1 MLVKKEVRMTKKL
14 LPLSVSKLAPSIS
27 TNHVHTCMSN
37 PYPEQLTFIGQ
48 QRAQSALDFSLGME
62 LPGYNVYVMGEAAH
76 GRFTLVKDK
85 LKQHAK
91 DRPTPNEWL
100 YVNNYDDHRE
110 PIALFMHAG
119 QSKQLSDDIDSFLD
133 EVLDTFPAAFDN
145 PGYQRKKK
153 SIDREFNDAYDSAI
167 TAVEIAA
174 FEQSVALVEEKNS
187 VGFAPLVD
195 GKQLSDSEFGE
206 LEETLREEFFEKI
219 EKLEDALIEALI
231 ELPRWK
237 RESKEKQRN
246 LKKSTAEQAT
256 KPLLKDLEHKYA
268 THIGVLRYLKDIRV
282 EIIDAVLEW
291 LDDEDES
298 EESKEDF
305 DRKGMLTDFFAP
317 NILVE
322 FKEDDAAPVV
332 YEPNPTF
339 GNIFGKIEYSTS
351 QGSLITSYRSIQPG
365 ALHRANGGYLIMDAE
380 KVMANPQ
387 VWDGLK
393 LSLKTHQIKNDLP
406 YQDSSVGSSFTLRP
420 QLIPLDV
427 KIILLGSR
435 ELYYTIGEYDEEF
448 AELFRVLAD
457 FDYYLPSSDK
467 LQYQFITKVTEYCEQ
482 TLKCTTTQAAMV
494 RLLKFSYRQAE
505 HHNKLSARFA
515 DVLELVAEASY
526 YAKQDKLTVV
536 DAHHIDEAIEG
547 KQYRTGQI
555 SENMLSD
562 IKEGHTL
569 IATDGQA
576 IGKVNGLTVLH
587 IGDTSF
593 GTPAR
598 ITATVYAGADGVI
611 DVEREAEL
619 GKAIHSK
626 GVMLLTGYL
635 GNKYA
640 QHFSLTLSANI
651 AIEQSYGYID
661 GDSAS
666 LAELCALISSITS
679 LPISQSIALTGSIN
693 QHGDVQAIGGV
704 NEKIE
709 GFFKL
714 CKMRGLTGSQGVIIP
729 KSNQVNL
736 VLDDEILNAV
746 EAGKFNIYAVETV
759 DQALNLLMDIEAGDI
774 IDDQYPENSVNGIA
788 LARLKEIADIV
799 NGDNDND
806 DEKDEELDNEKG

>member
-1 MLVKKEVRMTKKL
+1 MTKKL
-14 LPLSVSKLAPSIS
+14 LPLPVSALAPTIS
-27 TNHVHTCMSN
+27 LNHVQTCMSN
-37 PYPEQLTFIGQ
+37 PYPETLTFIGQ

-85 LKQHAK
+85 LEAHSKG
-91 DRPTPNEWL
+91 RPTPNEWL

-110 PIALFMHAG
+110 PIALFLQAG
-119 QSKQLSDDIDSFLD
+119 QSKQLADDIDSFID

-145 PGYQRKKK
+145 PAYQRKKK
-153 SIDREFNDAYDSAI
+153 KIDREFNDAYDAAI
-167 TAVEIAA
+167 TEVEIAA
-174 FEQSVALVEEKNS
+174 LEQSVALIEEKS
-187 VGFAPLVD
+187 VVGFAPLID
-195 GKQLSDSEFGE
+195 GKQLSDAEFAA
-206 LEETLREEFFEKI
+206 LDDDLREQFYEVI

-237 RESKEKQRN
+237 RESSEKLRN
-246 LKKSTAEQAT
+246 LKKSTAELAT

-268 THIGVLRYLKDIRV
+268 AHIGVLRYLKDIRV

-291 LDDEDES
+291 LDDEDVSDEN
-298 EESKEDF
+298 KEDF
-305 DRKGMLTDFFAP
+305 DSKGMLTDFFAP

-322 FKEDDAAPVV
+322 FKEGDAAPVV

-339 GNIFGKIEYSTS
+339 GNIFGKIEYAAS

-406 YQDSSVGSSFTLRP
+406 YQDSAVGSSFTLRP

-435 ELYYTIGEYDEEF
+435 DLYYTIGEYDEEF

-467 LQYQFITKVTEYCEQ
+467 LQYQFITKVTEYCQ
-482 TLKCTTTQAAMV
+482 NTLKCSLTESAMA

-515 DVLELVAEASY
+515 DVLELVAEASFY
-526 YAKQDKLTVV
+526 TKQDNLSLI

-576 IGKVNGLTVLH
+576 VGKVNGLTVLH

-640 QHFSLTLSANI
+640 QQFSLTLSANI

-666 LAELCALISSITS
+666 LAELCALISAITN

-714 CKMRGLTGSQGVIIP
+714 CKMRGLTGQQGVIVP

-736 VLDDEILNAV
+736 VLDDEILAAV
-746 EAGKFNIYAVETV
+746 ELGKFHIYAVETV
-759 DQALNLLMDIEAGDI
+759 DQALNALMDIDAGELVDGH
-774 IDDQYPENSVNGIA
+774 YPEDSVNGIA
-788 LARLKEIADIV
+788 LARLNNIAGIV
-799 NGDNDND
+799 NGDSDE
-806 DEKDEELDNEKG
+806 DEKEQQGEES

>member
-1 MLVKKEVRMTKKL
+1 MT
-14 LPLSVSKLAPSIS
+14 
-27 TNHVHTCMSN
+27 N
-37 PYPEQLTFIGQ
+37 PYPEPLNFIGQ

-85 LKQHAK
+85 LMQHAK
-91 DRPTPNEWL
+91 ERPTPNEWL
-100 YVNNYDDHRE
+100 YVNNYEDHRE
-110 PIALFMHAG
+110 PIALFMQAG
-119 QSKQLSDDIDSFLD
+119 ESKKLSDDIDSFLD

-145 PGYQRKKK
+145 PAYQRKKK

-167 TAVEIAA
+167 TDVEEAA
-174 FEQSVALVEEKNS
+174 FAQSVALIEEKNA
-187 VGFAPLVD
+187 VGFAPLID
-195 GKQLSDSEFGE
+195 GKQLSDSEFAE
-206 LEETLREEFFEKI
+206 LEEDLREQFFEKI

-237 RESKEKQRN
+237 RESSEKLRN
-246 LKKSTAEQAT
+246 LKKATAEQAT
-256 KPLLKDLEHKYA
+256 KPLLKNLEHKYA
-268 THIGVLRYLKDIRV
+268 THIGVLRYLKDIRE

-298 EESKEDF
+298 EENKEDF

-322 FKEDDAAPVV
+322 FKEDAAAPVV

-406 YQDSSVGSSFTLRP
+406 YQDSSVGSSFTLKP

-435 ELYYTIGEYDEEF
+435 DLYYTIGEYDEEF

-467 LQYQFITKVTEYCEQ
+467 LQYQFITKVNEYCQ
-482 TLKCTTTQAAMV
+482 STLKCTTTSAAMA

-515 DVLELVAEASY
+515 DVLELVAEASF
-526 YAKQDKLTVV
+526 YAKQDNVTLI
-536 DAHHIDEAIEG
+536 DAHHIDEAIVG

-569 IATDGQA
+569 IATQDYA
-576 IGKVNGLTVLH
+576 VGKVNGLTVLH

-598 ITATVYAGADGVI
+598 ITATVYAGADGVL

-640 QHFSLTLSANI
+640 QQFSLTLSANI

-666 LAELCALISSITS
+666 LAELCALISAITQIP
-679 LPISQSIALTGSIN
+679 LSQSIALTGSIN

-714 CKMRGLTGSQGVIIP
+714 CKMRGLTAKQGVIIP

-736 VLDDEILNAV
+736 VLDDEILDAV
-746 EAGKFNIYAVETV
+746 ERGMFNIYAVETV
-759 DQALNLLMDIEAGDI
+759 DQALSLLTQCEAGEL
-774 IDDQYPENSVNGIA
+774 IDNQYPDDSVNSIA
-788 LARLKEIADIV
+788 LTRLKEIADIV
-799 NGDNDND
+799 NGDTADED
-806 DEKDEELDNEKG
+806 EDEDEVEDEKDNS

>member
-1 MLVKKEVRMTKKL
+1 
-14 LPLSVSKLAPSIS
+14 
-27 TNHVHTCMSN
+27 MSN

-48 QRAQSALDFSLGME
+48 QRAQSALDFSLGMD

-91 DRPTPNEWL
+91 ERTTPHEWL

-119 QSKQLSDDIDSFLD
+119 QSKQLADDIDSFID

-145 PGYQRKKK
+145 PAYQRKKK
-153 SIDREFNDAYDSAI
+153 SIDREFNDAYDGAI

-174 FEQSVALVEEKNS
+174 LEQSVALIEEKGV
-187 VGFAPLVD
+187 VGFAPLID
-195 GKQLSDSEFGE
+195 GKQLTDNEFSD
-206 LEETLREEFFEKI
+206 LEDDLREMFFERI

-237 RESKEKQRN
+237 RESKEKLRN

-268 THIGVLRYLKDIRV
+268 SHIGVLRYLKDIRV

-291 LDDEDES
+291 LDDEGEN
-298 EESKEDF
+298 EENKEDF

-322 FKEDDAAPVV
+322 YKEGDAAPVV

-339 GNIFGKIEYSTS
+339 GNIFGKIEYATS

-380 KVMANPQ
+380 KVMAQPQ

-406 YQDSSVGSSFTLRP
+406 YQDSVVGSSFTLRP

-467 LQYQFITKVTEYCEQ
+467 LQYQFITKVSDYCEQ
-482 TLKCTTTQAAMV
+482 TLKCTLNEAAMV

-515 DVLELVAEASY
+515 DVLELVAEASF
-526 YAKQDKLTVV
+526 YAKQDKLTVI
-536 DAHHIDEAIEG
+536 DARHIDEAIQG

-562 IKEGHTL
+562 IKEWHTL
-569 IATDGQA
+569 IATEGQA
-576 IGKVNGLTVLH
+576 VGKVNGLTVLH

-666 LAELCALISSITS
+666 LAELCALISAITS

-714 CKMRGLTGSQGVIIP
+714 CKMRGLTGEQGVIIP

-746 EAGKFNIYAVETV
+746 ELGKFNIYAVETV
-759 DQALNLLMDIEAGDI
+759 DQALNLLMDIEAGDMV
-774 IDDQYPENSVNGIA
+774 DEHYPEDSVNGIA
-788 LARLKEIADIV
+788 LARLKDIADIV
-799 NGDNDND
+799 NGDNS
-806 DEKDEELDNEKG
+806 DEKDHDSEDEKGEL

>member
-1 MLVKKEVRMTKKL
+1 M
-14 LPLSVSKLAPSIS
+14 
-27 TNHVHTCMSN
+27 
-37 PYPEQLTFIGQ
+37 
-48 QRAQSALDFSLGME
+48 
-62 LPGYNVYVMGEAAH
+62 
-76 GRFTLVKDK
+76 
-85 LKQHAK
+85 
-91 DRPTPNEWL
+91 
-100 YVNNYDDHRE
+100 
-110 PIALFMHAG
+110 
-119 QSKQLSDDIDSFLD
+119 
-133 EVLDTFPAAFDN
+133 
-145 PGYQRKKK
+145 
-153 SIDREFNDAYDSAI
+153 
-167 TAVEIAA
+167 EIAA
-174 FEQSVALVEEKNS
+174 LEQSVALIEEKS
-187 VGFAPLVD
+187 VVGFAPLID
-195 GKQLSDSEFGE
+195 GKQLSDAEFAE
-206 LEETLREEFFEKI
+206 LDDELREQFYEVI

-237 RESKEKQRN
+237 RESSEKLRN
-246 LKKSTAEQAT
+246 LKKSTAELAT

-268 THIGVLRYLKDIRV
+268 AHIGVLRYLKDIRV

-291 LDDEDES
+291 LDDEDVSDEN
-298 EESKEDF
+298 KEDF

-322 FKEDDAAPVV
+322 FKEGDAAPVV

-339 GNIFGKIEYSTS
+339 GNIFGKIEYATS

-406 YQDSSVGSSFTLRP
+406 YQDSAVGSSFTLRP

-467 LQYQFITKVTEYCEQ
+467 LQYQFITKVIEYCEQ
-482 TLKCTTTQAAMV
+482 TLKCNLTESAMA

-515 DVLELVAEASY
+515 DVLELVAEASFY
-526 YAKQDKLTVV
+526 TKQDNLTLI

-569 IATDGQA
+569 IATDGHA
-576 IGKVNGLTVLH
+576 VGKVNGLTVLH

-640 QHFSLTLSANI
+640 QQFSLTLSANI

-666 LAELCALISSITS
+666 LAELCALISAITS

-714 CKMRGLTGSQGVIIP
+714 CKMRGLTSAQGVIIP

-746 EAGKFNIYAVETV
+746 ELGKFHIYAVETV
-759 DQALNLLMDIEAGDI
+759 DQALNLLMDIAAGELSDG
-774 IDDQYPENSVNGIA
+774 QYPENSVNGIA
-788 LARLKEIADIV
+788 LARLSEIADIV
-799 NGDNDND
+799 NGDND
-806 DEKDEELDNEKG
+806 EKEHEKE

>member
-1 MLVKKEVRMTKKL
+1 MTKKL
-14 LPLSVSKLAPSIS
+14 LPLPVSALAPTIS
-27 TNHVHTCMSN
+27 FNHVQTCMNN
-37 PYPEQLTFIGQ
+37 PYPETLTFIGQ

-85 LKQHAK
+85 LEAHSKG
-91 DRPTPNEWL
+91 RPTPKEWL

-110 PIALFMHAG
+110 PIAMFLQAG
-119 QSKQLSDDIDSFLD
+119 QSKQLADDIDSFID

-145 PGYQRKKK
+145 PAYQRKKK
-153 SIDREFNDAYDSAI
+153 KIDREFNDAYDAAI
-167 TAVEIAA
+167 TEVEMAA
-174 FEQSVALVEEKNS
+174 LEQSVALIEEKS
-187 VGFAPLVD
+187 VVGFAPLVN
-195 GKQLSDSEFGE
+195 GKQLSDAEFAALDDE
-206 LEETLREEFFEKI
+206 LREQFYEVI

-237 RESKEKQRN
+237 RESSEKLRN
-246 LKKSTAEQAT
+246 LKKSTAELAT

-268 THIGVLRYLKDIRV
+268 AHIGVLRYLKDIRV

-298 EESKEDF
+298 EENKEDF
-305 DRKGMLTDFFAP
+305 DSKGMLTDFFAP

-322 FKEDDAAPVV
+322 FKEGDAAPVV

-339 GNIFGKIEYSTS
+339 GNIFGKIEYAAS

-406 YQDSSVGSSFTLRP
+406 YQDSAVGSSFTLRP

-435 ELYYTIGEYDEEF
+435 DLYYTIGEYDEEF

-467 LQYQFITKVTEYCEQ
+467 LQYQFITKVIEYCQ
-482 TLKCTTTQAAMV
+482 NTLKCSLTEAAMA

-515 DVLELVAEASY
+515 DVLELVAEASFY
-526 YAKQDKLTVV
+526 TKQDNLSLI

-576 IGKVNGLTVLH
+576 VGKVNGLTVLH

-640 QHFSLTLSANI
+640 QQFSLTLSANI

-666 LAELCALISSITS
+666 LAELCALISAITN

-714 CKMRGLTGSQGVIIP
+714 CKMRGLTGQQGVIVP

-736 VLDDEILNAV
+736 VLDDEILAAV
-746 EAGKFNIYAVETV
+746 ELGKFHIYAVETV
-759 DQALNLLMDIEAGDI
+759 DQALNALMDIDAGELVDGH
-774 IDDQYPENSVNGIA
+774 YPEDSVNGIA
-788 LARLKEIADIV
+788 LARLNNIADIV
-799 NGDNDND
+799 NGDSDE
-806 DEKDEELDNEKG
+806 DEKEQQSEES

>member
-1 MLVKKEVRMTKKL
+1 MTKKL
-14 LPLSVSKLAPSIS
+14 LPLPVSALAPSVS
-27 TNHVHTCMSN
+27 LSHVTACMHN
-37 PYPEQLTFIGQ
+37 PYPEPLTFIGQ

-91 DRPTPNEWL
+91 DRATPNEWL

-110 PIALFMHAG
+110 PIALFMQAG

-145 PGYQRKKK
+145 PAYQRKKK

-167 TAVEIAA
+167 TAVEEAA
-174 FEQSVALVEEKNS
+174 FEQSVALIEEKNA

-195 GKQLSDSEFGE
+195 GKQLTDAEFAE
-206 LEETLREEFFEKI
+206 LEDDLRDMFFEKI

-237 RESKEKQRN
+237 RESSEKLRN

-268 THIGVLRYLKDIRV
+268 SHIGVLRYLKDIRV

-317 NILVE
+317 NIVVE
-322 FKEDDAAPVV
+322 FKEDAAAPVV

-406 YQDSSVGSSFTLRP
+406 YQDSSVGTSFTLRP

-467 LQYQFITKVTEYCEQ
+467 LQYQFITKVNEYTQ
-482 TLKCTTTQAAMV
+482 HTLKCSLSDTAMV

-515 DVLELVAEASY
+515 DVLELVAEASF
-526 YAKQDKLTVV
+526 YAKQDKLAVI

-569 IATDGQA
+569 IATQGHA
-576 IGKVNGLTVLH
+576 VGKVNGLTVLH

-640 QHFSLTLSANI
+640 QQFSLTLSANI

-666 LAELCALISSITS
+666 LAELCALISAITQ
-679 LPISQSIALTGSIN
+679 LPLSQSIALTGSIN

-714 CKMRGLTGSQGVIIP
+714 CKMRGLTGEQGVIIP

-736 VLDDEILNAV
+736 VLDEEILNAV
-746 EAGKFNIYAVETV
+746 EHGKFNIFAVETV
-759 DQALNLLMDIEAGDI
+759 DQALSLLTDSMAGELNNGH
-774 IDDQYPENSVNGIA
+774 YPENSVNAMA
-788 LARLKEIADIV
+788 LARLQEIAAIV
-799 NGDNDND
+799 NGD
-806 DEKDEELDNEKG
+806 DEDEDETHTEKGEL

>member
-1 MLVKKEVRMTKKL
+1 MLVYKEVRMTKKL
-14 LPLSVSKLAPSIS
+14 LPLPVSTLAPSIS
-27 TNHVHTCMSN
+27 TNHVLTCMNN
-37 PYPEQLTFIGQ
+37 PYPEQLNFIGQ

-76 GRFTLVKDK
+76 GRYTLVKDK

-91 DRPTPNEWL
+91 GRVTPNEWL

-110 PIALFMHAG
+110 PIALFMQAG

-145 PGYQRKKK
+145 PAYQRKKK
-153 SIDREFNDAYDSAI
+153 SIDREFN
-167 TAVEIAA
+167 
-174 FEQSVALVEEKNS
+174 EEKSS
-187 VGFAPLVD
+187 VGFAPLID
-195 GKQLSDSEFGE
+195 GKQLSDSEFAE
-206 LEETLREEFFEKI
+206 LEDELREAFFEKI

-237 RESKEKQRN
+237 RESKEKLRN

-291 LDDEDES
+291 LDDEDEN
-298 EESKEDF
+298 EENKEDF

-339 GNIFGKIEYSTS
+339 GNLFGKIEYATS
-351 QGSLITSYRSIQPG
+351 QGTLITSYRSIQPG

-393 LSLKTHQIKNDLP
+393 LSLKMHQIKNDLP
-406 YQDSSVGSSFTLRP
+406 YQDSTVGTSFTLRP

-435 ELYYTIGEYDEEF
+435 DLYYTIGEYDEEF

-467 LQYQFITKVTEYCEQ
+467 LQYQFITKVTEYCEK

-526 YAKQDKLTVV
+526 YAKQDKLTVI

-569 IATDGQA
+569 IATTGQA

-640 QHFSLTLSANI
+640 QQFSLTLSANI

-666 LAELCALISSITS
+666 LAELCALISAITS

-714 CKMRGLTGSQGVIIP
+714 CKMRGLTGEQGVIIP

-746 EAGKFNIYAVETV
+746 EQGKFNIYAVETV
-759 DQALNLLMDIEAGDI
+759 DQALNLLMDIEAGELINDV
-774 IDDQYPENSVNGIA
+774 YPESSVNGIA

-799 NGDNDND
+799 NGDNEDDAD
-806 DEKDEELDNEKG
+806 DELENEKLEDEKN

>member
-1 MLVKKEVRMTKKL
+1 MTKKL
-14 LPLSVSKLAPSIS
+14 IPLPVSALAPEIAAS
-27 TNHVHTCMSN
+27 HVATCMQN
-37 PYPEQLTFIGQ
+37 PYPEALPFIGQ

-76 GRFTLVKDK
+76 GRYTLVKDK
-85 LKQHAK
+85 LTAHSK

-110 PIALFMHAG
+110 PIALFMQAG
-119 QSKQLSDDIDSFLD
+119 QSKQLADDIDSFID

-153 SIDREFNDAYDSAI
+153 SIDREFNDTYDAAI

-174 FEQSVALVEEKNS
+174 LEQSVALIEENGV
-187 VGFAPLVD
+187 VGFAPLVN
-195 GKQLSDSEFGE
+195 GKQLSDNEFSA
-206 LEETLREEFFEKI
+206 LEEPLRIEFYEVI

-237 RESKEKQRN
+237 RESSEKLRN
-246 LKKSTAEQAT
+246 LKKSTAELAT
-256 KPLLKDLEHKYA
+256 KPLIKALEHKYA
-268 THIGVLRYLKDIRV
+268 THIGVLRYLKDIRE

-291 LDDEDES
+291 LDDDDNDEN
-298 EESKEDF
+298 KEDF

-322 FKEDDAAPVV
+322 YKEGDAAPVV

-339 GNIFGKIEYSTS
+339 GNIFGKIEYATS

-427 KIILLGSR
+427 KIVLLGSR
-435 ELYYTIGEYDEEF
+435 DLYYTIGEYDEEF

-467 LQYQFITKVTEYCEQ
+467 LQYQFITKVTEYCQQ
-482 TLKCTTTQAAMV
+482 TLNCTANEAAMA

-515 DVLELVAEASY
+515 DVLELVAEASF
-526 YAKQDKLTVV
+526 YAKQDGQTMI
-536 DAHHIDEAIEG
+536 DAHHIDEAIVG

-555 SENMLSD
+555 SETMLSD
-562 IKEGHTL
+562 IKEGQIL
-569 IATDGQA
+569 IATEGHA
-576 IGKVNGLTVLH
+576 VGKVNGLTVLH

-640 QHFSLTLSANI
+640 QQFSLTLSANI

-666 LAELCALISSITS
+666 LAELCALISAITN

-693 QHGDVQAIGGV
+693 QHGDVQSIGGV

-714 CKMRGLTGSQGVIIP
+714 CKMRGLTGEQGVIIP

-736 VLDDEILNAV
+736 VLDDEVIDAV
-746 EAGKFNIYAVETV
+746 EKGRFNIYAVETV
-759 DQALNLLMDIEAGDI
+759 DQALSLLMDKDAGEMTAEG
-774 IDDQYPENSVNGIA
+774 YPEGSINALA
-788 LARLKEIADIV
+788 LARLANIADIV
-799 NGDNDND
+799 NGDND
-806 DEKDEELDNEKG
+806 DEKDAE

>member
-1 MLVKKEVRMTKKL
+1 
-14 LPLSVSKLAPSIS
+14 
-27 TNHVHTCMSN
+27 MSN

-48 QRAQSALDFSLGME
+48 QRAQSALDFSLGMD

-91 DRPTPNEWL
+91 ERTTPHEWL

-119 QSKQLSDDIDSFLD
+119 QSKQLADDIDSFID

-145 PGYQRKKK
+145 PAYQRKKK
-153 SIDREFNDAYDSAI
+153 SIDREFNDAYDGAI

-174 FEQSVALVEEKNS
+174 LEQSVALIEEKGV
-187 VGFAPLVD
+187 VGFAPLID
-195 GKQLSDSEFGE
+195 GKQLTDNEFSD
-206 LEETLREEFFEKI
+206 LEDDLREMFFERI

-237 RESKEKQRN
+237 RESKEKLRN

-268 THIGVLRYLKDIRV
+268 SHIGVLRYLKDIRV

-291 LDDEDES
+291 LDDEGES
-298 EESKEDF
+298 EENKEDF

-322 FKEDDAAPVV
+322 YKEGDAAPVV

-339 GNIFGKIEYSTS
+339 GNIFGKIEYATS

-380 KVMANPQ
+380 KVMAQPQ

-406 YQDSSVGSSFTLRP
+406 YQDSVVGSSFTLRP

-467 LQYQFITKVTEYCEQ
+467 LQYQFITKVSDYCEQ
-482 TLKCTTTQAAMV
+482 TLKCTLNESAMV

-515 DVLELVAEASY
+515 DVLELVAEASF
-526 YAKQDKLTVV
+526 YAKQDKLTVI
-536 DAHHIDEAIEG
+536 DARHIDEAIEG

-555 SENMLSD
+555 SENMLSY

-576 IGKVNGLTVLH
+576 VGKVNGLTVLH

-666 LAELCALISSITS
+666 LAELCALISAITS

-714 CKMRGLTGSQGVIIP
+714 CKMRGLTGEQGVIIP

-746 EAGKFNIYAVETV
+746 ELGKFNIFAVETV
-759 DQALNLLMDIEAGDI
+759 DQALNLLMDIDAGDMI
-774 IDDQYPENSVNGIA
+774 NEQYPEDSVNGIA
-788 LARLKEIADIV
+788 LARLKDIADIV
-799 NGDNDND
+799 NGDNSDD
-806 DEKDEELDNEKG
+806 KDDSEDEKGEL